1 MHCALHWGRVMEMF
15 ERPHHQRI
23 STVLHALDGCLLLE
37 NNCLFGGGTA
47 IALRHGEYR
56 ESVDIDFLVSDVG
69 NYRNLRQLLTG
80 ANGIAAI
87 VRSDAEPLTQVREM
101 RADQYGIRTMLRV
114 EGQPIKFEVVLE
126 GRIVLLAPTLNDRVC
141 NIATLT
147 PVDMATSKLL
157 ANSDRWADDGV
168 FGRDVIDLA
177 MMAAPIAL
185 LRLAVAKAEGAYG
198 SAILRDLQKA
208 LQRFQDRQG
217 WLERCMQAMS
227 MNLPKALVWKR
238 LRALCACLPKDT
250 GADERRV

>member
-1 MHCALHWGRVMEMF
+1 MEMF

-69 NYRNLRQLLTG
+69 N
-80 ANGIAAI
+80 
-87 VRSDAEPLTQVREM
+87 
-101 RADQYGIRTMLRV
+101 
-114 EGQPIKFEVVLE
+114 
-126 GRIVLLAPTLNDRVC
+126 
-141 NIATLT
+141 
-147 PVDMATSKLL
+147 
-157 ANSDRWADDGV
+157 
-168 FGRDVIDLA
+168 
-177 MMAAPIAL
+177 

-198 SAILRDLQKA
+198 SAILRDLQKV